1 MTSRN
6 TTNKK
11 VTKPNQKLAR
21 GVTGVDASI
30 KEVSIMIAVT
40 WVELP
45 HLESAIY
52 SAGNENRNMHTLN
65 CSVWFKGG

>member
-1 MTSRN
+1 MIVRV

-11 VTKPNQKLAR
+11 VTKPNQKLTR
-21 GVTGVDASI
+21 GVTGVDVSI

-45 HLESAIY
+45 HLESVSY
-52 SAGNENRNMHTLN
+52 SAGNENLMCTH
-65 CSVWFKGG
+65 